1 MERFLRLVLLWF
13 LFYKVLNPFTLVC
26 LQVVKNN
33 ASTEYDLTEKTI
45 TPMGGFP
52 HYGEVNQDFIMMKGC
67 CAGPRKRVICMRKCL
82 YPQTKRSAMEKI
94 DLQFIDTSSKF
105 GHSCFQTSAEKSA
118 FMGPLKKDKAK
129 KLAAAQKS

>member
-1 MERFLRLVLLWF
+1 MLCHWLLNYF
-13 LFYKVLNPFTLVC
+13 FSLKVI
-26 LQVVKNN
+26 KNN
-33 ASTEYDLTEKTI
+33 ASTDYDLTEKTI

-52 HYGEVNQDFIMMKGC
+52 HYGEVNQDFIMLKGC
-67 CAGPRKRVICMRKCL
+67 TAGPRKRVLCMRKCL

-94 DLQFIDTSSKF
+94 DLQFIDTSSKY